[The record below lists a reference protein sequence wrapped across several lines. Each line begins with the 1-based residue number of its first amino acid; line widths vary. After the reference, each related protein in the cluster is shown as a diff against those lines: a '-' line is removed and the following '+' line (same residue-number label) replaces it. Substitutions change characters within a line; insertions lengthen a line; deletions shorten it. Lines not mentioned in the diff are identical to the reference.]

1 MPLSCLVLARL
12 TYANA
17 SFEFMKIV
25 AWLACANVSFEFM
38 EVLAWLTYANI
49 SLEFIKILAWLAC
62 TNVSFE
68 FYGSP
73 SMTYLCQC
81 FPWVYGGPPLKTHC
95 WPAPCLSWPGTYNSW
110 SPYWSLYLH
119 SLVLCKIKSNIKYF
133 WPDIHS
139 NLTST
144 NLCCLIGLVTPSYLC
159 CSPTNPR

>member
-1 MPLSCLVLARL
+1 MSGPSKTYLCQCFLWVYEDCCMTCLCQCFLWVYGGPSMTYLCQYFPWVYKDSCMTCLYQCFLWV
-12 TYANA
+12 
-17 SFEFMKIV
+17 
-25 AWLACANVSFEFM
+25 
-38 EVLAWLTYANI
+38 
-49 SLEFIKILAWLAC
+49 
-62 TNVSFE
+62 
-68 FYGSP
+68 YGSP
-73 SMTYLCQC
+73 SMSYLCQC

-95 WPAPCLSWPGTYNSW
+95 WPAPCLSWPGTYNRW